1 MILKDAQSSLG
12 LQSGIHFANP
22 ISEMYSISKDRI
34 DSIITQALK
43 EAEVLGI
50 TGNSNTPFILNK
62 IRELTRGDTVT
73 VNRSLVEGNVVRGAK
88 VAVELAKLYSAIQ

>member
-22 ISEMYSISKDRI
+22 ISEMYSISI

-43 EAEVLGI
+43 EAEVLGV
-50 TGNSNTPFILNK
+50 TGNNNTPFILDK

-88 VAVELAKLYSAIQ
+88 VAVELAKLYSAIE